1 MVNEK
6 SNYYIVEKPTITSLT
21 FSSNEVVTGG
31 EVTITMSITQSP
43 RFLHPVTYYPS
54 EIYSGE
60 VTE

>member
-43 RFLHPVTYYPS
+43 RFLYPVTYYPS